1 MSLKHFKVWIKRENG
16 SRCYE
21 EISAASKDL
30 AVEAI
35 LQDFRF
41 GSPIV
46 QVASME
52 CAIEDF
58 KLPVMGAEMTR

>member
-35 LQDFRF
+35 LQDFRY

-46 QVASME
+46 QVAKE